1 MIRWGIIGS
10 GGIARRRMVPA
21 LAECAE
27 STVVAV
33 MDIDR
38 TVTDAVAAQIGATA
52 YYSEEALLADA
63 AVQAV
68 YIATPAYLHHPQ
80 VLQAAKAGKHVLVE
94 KPIALTTAQ
103 AEEMIA
109 ACRDAGVFL
118 TEGYMMKFHA
128 LHQQARDMVAR
139 GEIGQV
145 VFARAQLSC
154 WYPDMPGAWRQVPE
168 QGGGG
173 ALIDMAT
180 HLYDL
185 LQYIIGA
192 EIVEVFAFTDT
203 LTFRY
208 PVEDSSTTLL
218 RFANGAHGVVDAFFN
233 VPDCAGQDR
242 LELYGNKGSIQGE
255 GTIGQLPAGKLT
267 AYLGDAASAYDPQ
280 QSKDSLDVACREIA
294 YQPANMYAGELDYL
308 SHCIATNTPPALN
321 TGEDGLQILKVALAA
336 YESAKTGQ
344 KVTLGRAALR

>member
-1 MIRWGIIGS
+1 MIKWGILGC
-10 GGIARRRMVPA
+10 GGIAKRRMVPA
-21 LAECAE
+21 LAECTE
-27 STVVAV
+27 SIAVAV

-38 TVTDAVAAQIGATA
+38 AVTDAVAAQIGATA
-52 YYSEEALLADA
+52 YYDVEALLADP

-68 YIATPAYLHHPQ
+68 YIATPAFLHHDQ
-80 VLQAAKAGKHVLVE
+80 VLQAAKAGKHILVE
-94 KPIALTTAQ
+94 KPIALNAAQ

-109 ACRDAGVFL
+109 ACHTAGVFL

-128 LHQQARDMVAR
+128 LHQQAREMVQR
-139 GEIGQV
+139 GEIGKV

-154 WYPDMPGAWRQVPE
+154 WYPDLPGAWRQVPA

-185 LQYIIGA
+185 LQYIIGSEIA
-192 EIVEVFAFTDT
+192 EVSAFTDT

-233 VPDCAGQDR
+233 VPDSAGQDR
-242 LELYGNKGSIQGE
+242 LELYGNKGSLQGE
-255 GTIGQLPAGKLT
+255 GTIGQLPTGKLT
-267 AYLGDAASAYDPQ
+267 ACLSDDAHGYDPQ
-280 QSKDSLDVACREIA
+280 QSKDSLNVTSREID
-294 YQPANMYAGELDYL
+294 YQPVNMYARELDYL
-308 SHCIATNTPPALN
+308 SHCIATHTPPTLN
-321 TGEDGLQILKVALAA
+321 TGEDGLQILQVAQAA
-336 YESAKTGQ
+336 YESARTG
-344 KVTLGRAALR
+344 